1 MWSLTKGTGLEFED
15 PPGLVVSA
23 RTGGGGP
30 DQGFLHLIGVPIVGL
45 FGLGGHDNSDSC
57 PDHLI
62 VRPLQPLNIG
72 LPF

>member
-1 MWSLTKGTGLEFED
+1 MWSLTKGLEFED
-15 PPGLVVSA
+15 RPGLVVPA
-23 RTGGGGP
+23 RTGGGVP
-30 DQGFLHLIGVPIVGL
+30 DEGFLHPVLAGVPIVGL

-62 VRPLQPLNIG
+62 VRPPQPLNTG